1 MLIEPSKRSFLSMIS
16 TNESVLEIGPFTHPV
31 CGGKNV
37 KYFDVLNKAGLIKRA
52 EALGRSTD
60 GAVDIHY
67 VSPLGDLSIVQE
79 KFDICIS
86 SHAIEHQ
93 PDLIR
98 HLNDVEK
105 ILNDGG
111 RYFLVIPDK
120 RYCFDH
126 YIPESSIA
134 DILTARGR
142 KIHTL
147 KSVIEHRALTTHN
160 DVQKHW
166 AGDHGVPKYITD
178 PKLLSS
184 AAAEYERANGG
195 YIDVHAW
202 QFNPNSFRRNIS
214 LLNSLGLIRLK
225 VDQVFQTAYGSIE
238 FYAILR
244 RAD

>member
-1 MLIEPSKRSFLSMIS
+1 MIS
-16 TNESVLEIGPFTHPV
+16 TNESVLEIGPFTNPV
-31 CGGKNV
+31 CSGENV
-37 KYFDVLNKAGLIKRA
+37 RYFDVLNKAGLITRA
-52 EALGRSTD
+52 EAIGRSTG

-67 VSPLGDLSIVQE
+67 VSPIGDLSIVRDT
-79 KFDICIS
+79 FDVCIS

-105 ILNDGG
+105 ILNEGG
-111 RYFLVIPDK
+111 RYFLVVPDK

-126 YIPESSIA
+126 FIPESSIA

-147 KSVIEHRALTTHN
+147 RSVIEHRALTTHN

-178 PKLLSS
+178 PKSLSS
-184 AAAEYERANGG
+184 AAAEYERANGE

-214 LLNSLGLIRLK
+214 LLNSLGLIQLK